1 MASKALARY
10 SVHVFVDMSFF
21 WSKSTANPKE
31 HPCTPHTCFRSRFIF
46 PLWQITI
53 SQRDQPHNNPNLSI
67 QFLQVGFEHCLLPAV
82 PKRREQSES
91 DCTTL

>member
-1 MASKALARY
+1 MKGHEWLLRPF
-10 SVHVFVDMSFF
+10 SVHVFVDMSSF

-31 HPCTPHTCFRSRFIF
+31 CPLYLSYMFQSRFIF

-67 QFLQVGFEHCLLPAV
+67 QGGFEHCLLPAV
-82 PKRREQSES
+82 PKRRE
-91 DCTTL
+91 